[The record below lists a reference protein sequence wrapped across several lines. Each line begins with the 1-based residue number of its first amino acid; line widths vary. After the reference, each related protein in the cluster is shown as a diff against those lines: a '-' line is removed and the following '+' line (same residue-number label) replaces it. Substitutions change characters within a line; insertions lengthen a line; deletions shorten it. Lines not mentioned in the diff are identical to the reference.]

1 MGNKCCVSG
10 CGSNNHR
17 SRAKNTVLKDKNNA
31 KNADRFNVPTYGFPK
46 EENELKRWISAV

>member
-1 MGNKCCVSG
+1 MGKKCCVSG